1 MVGDVS
7 EATEDGTLEHEAAK
21 ASGMVAMVDGGLHGV
36 GDRIHHRIHGRYGV
50 YHLLPW
56 VEMQRRR
63 RSLGELPLLFASA
76 VWSVRADNVLEE
88 KVSMDE
94 NDCPY

>member
-1 MVGDVS
+1 M
-7 EATEDGTLEHEAAK
+7 DGALEHEASK
-21 ASGMVAMVDGGLHGV
+21 ASDVVAAGDGDLHGV
-36 GDRIHHRIHGRYGV
+36 GDRIHHRIHERYGV
-50 YHLLPW
+50 CHLLPW

-88 KVSMDE
+88 K
-94 NDCPY
+94 C